1 MCGFF
6 SIHKRKNFIYDL
18 EKSVEFVK
26 KNLARRGP
34 DSQTA
39 LYLDDSLIQNENI
52 KNINNLI
59 IASRLNII
67 DNDSKSNLPF
77 VSKCKGYILSFNGE
91 IYNFQE
97 LKNKYLKKIE
107 HSTKSDTEVLLNL
120 LKLKGENILNE
131 LNGIFSIS
139 FYDLNKKKILLAR
152 DRLGVKPLF
161 YYYSNNIFCFSSDV
175 KNILCFNELDK
186 KINKNLSVLFLNN
199 ISSFKNEDTFFQNI
213 KKLEGGKYIIFDLKN
228 FIIEKKKSYWN
239 VEKNTD
245 TQIFSSEDLF
255 KDLFTTIE
263 KQGINNRNIACT
275 LSGGLDSSIIALLL
289 RKIYP
294 NRNINSYSFTFSQN
308 QNINEKQYSDLMAKK
323 LNLKKTEIK
332 IENSDILE
340 SLKKTNFALSF
351 PSYGFSNVAQNL
363 VYERINDDGIRVCY
377 DGQGADEVFGG
388 YHGFGSALMHANLK
402 SFNLSYLFQN
412 FLSSLKNK
420 NIKNTFYLNFL
431 SRSLRPDL
439 YKFFLK
445 FTEKNEIKNTL
456 IYNKEDYDRYLNSF
470 LNEKNITQKNYFKN
484 EILYFLT
491 KGIEPLLSSL
501 DANSMY
507 HSIEARV
514 PFLDNFIL
522 DKYISMDNNQRISNS
537 LVFKKLLKQAFAKE
551 IPEKVLNRTDKVG
564 FSTDDSLLLK
574 TNIDEI
580 ISDVDSFEPNSIID
594 KKFFLKILHNFK
606 NNKIQKVDNIF
617 KMYSFSLW
625 CSQFKVY
632 E

>member
-6 SIHKRKNFIYDL
+6 SIHKKKKFIDDL

-26 KNLARRGP
+26 KNLERRGP
-34 DSQTA
+34 DSQSA

-52 KNINNLI
+52 KNIKNLI
-59 IASRLNII
+59 IASRLNIV

-77 VSKCKGYILSFNGE
+77 VSKCKNYILSFNGE

-97 LKNKYLKKIE
+97 LKNRYLKKIE
-107 HSTKSDTEVLLNL
+107 HITKSDTEVLLNL

-131 LNGIFSIS
+131 LSGIFSIS

-161 YYYSNNIFCFSSDV
+161 YYYANNIFCFSSDV
-175 KNILCFNELDK
+175 KNILYFNELDK

-199 ISSFKNEDTFFQNI
+199 ISSFKNEDTFFQKI

-228 FIIEKKKSYWN
+228 FIMEKRKNYWN
-239 VEKNTD
+239 VEKNTR
-245 TQIFSSEDLF
+245 THFFSSKDLFEDLF
-255 KDLFTTIE
+255 ATIQ
-263 KQGINNRNIACT
+263 KQGINGRNIACT

-294 NRNINSYSFTFSQN
+294 NREINSYSFTFSQN

-323 LNLKKTEIK
+323 LNLKKKEIK
-332 IENSDILE
+332 INNNDILT

-351 PSYGFSNVAQNL
+351 PAYGFSNVAQNL
-363 VYERINDDGIRVCY
+363 VYEKVNEDGIRVCY

-388 YHGFGSALMHANLK
+388 YHGFGSALMHENLK
-402 SFNLSYLFQN
+402 SFNLSYLLKN
-412 FLSSLKNK
+412 FFSSLKNK
-420 NIKNTFYLNFL
+420 NIKKTFYLNFL

-439 YKFFLK
+439 FKFFLK

-456 IYNKEDYDRYLNSF
+456 IYNKEDYNKYLNSF
-470 LNEKNITQKNYFKN
+470 LYEKNITKKNYFKN

-522 DKYISMDNNQRISNS
+522 DKYISMDNNQLISNS
-537 LVFKKLLKQAFAKE
+537 LVFKKLLKEAFAKE

-564 FSTDDSLLLK
+564 FSTDDNLLLK

-580 ISDVDSFEPNSIID
+580 ISDVESFEPNSIID
-594 KKFFLKILHNFK
+594 KKYFLKILHDFK
-606 NNKIQKVDNIF
+606 NNKIHKAHNIF